1 MQKLF
6 LIILLTGSI
15 TGCVRYV
22 GTEDFCNIYKP
33 IPKFKGDLIA
43 TADREKFKENNFI
56 FFDTIDENND
66 IQKRLCFK
74 EYGYSLPK

>member
-1 MQKLF
+1 
-6 LIILLTGSI
+6 LTGSI

-43 TADREKFKENNFI
+43 TADREKFKDNNFV
-56 FFDTIDENND
+56 FFHTISENND
-66 IQKRLCFK
+66 IQKRLCFN
-74 EYGYSLPK
+74 EYGYFLPR